1 MEAQGILRKIAH
13 HDVEDLIQEII
24 FHFVERAAFQ
34 DELAVSDKGENFPSA
49 PRACRQPPQGGVFRV
64 RSLKVLSETLVPG
77 KDVQLHLSP
86 FTLEQRY
93 PQLSLPDGSSFLEG
107 RKNSHRTGS
116 KRKEVR
122 SGHSNQ
128 AAGPAP
134 PQCALLF
141 LNSISRIFCLPRNHL
156 AFQHSGK
163 FKPEKQRRMGMAFG
177 EIVLASPPAC
187 SIDNESLRSQSGQ

>member
-1 MEAQGILRKIAH
+1 MGLPYFFESFLIRYRGLDHLEREGPLFLAVARFHVEAQSILRKIAH

-93 PQLSLPDGSSFLEG
+93 PQLSLPEGSSFLEG
-107 RKNSHRTGS
+107 RENSHRADS
-116 KRKEVR
+116 KR
-122 SGHSNQ
+122 
-128 AAGPAP
+128 
-134 PQCALLF
+134 
-141 LNSISRIFCLPRNHL
+141 
-156 AFQHSGK
+156 
-163 FKPEKQRRMGMAFG
+163 
-177 EIVLASPPAC
+177 
-187 SIDNESLRSQSGQ
+187 